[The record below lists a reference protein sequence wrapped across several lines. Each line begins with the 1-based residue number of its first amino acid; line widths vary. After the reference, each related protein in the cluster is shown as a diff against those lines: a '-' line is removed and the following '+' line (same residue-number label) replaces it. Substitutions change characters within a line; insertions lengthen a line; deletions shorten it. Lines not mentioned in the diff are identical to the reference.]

1 MVIVTVSCV
10 RKKPL
15 RFFKEDSQ
23 GRHSI
28 KGGNGSTLQESS
40 AVMQALANHVEDFGF
55 HFESSSFK
63 KVFWASDGEQ
73 IRADIK

>member
-1 MVIVTVSCV
+1 MGTGAPY
-10 RKKPL
+10 KKAPP
-15 RFFKEDSQ
+15 
-23 GRHSI
+23 
-28 KGGNGSTLQESS
+28 
-40 AVMQALANHVEDFGF
+40 VMQALADHVEDFGF